1 MKVEVITIIKA
12 FMAGITIDQYDLSVY
27 SQYAV
32 RTMMN
37 EQINQQLRLREASSI
52 PPQIQ
57 IVDLFPRQN
66 ELDILLGIVP
76 LHTPWAYFFPPK
88 KLYSTRRS
96 PFSFSRVAPSF
107 GSSSSHD
114 EELEILE
121 SIDPDSED
129 EKQEKA
135 AILGVVKQL
144 KKINQWIG
152 FIVGRIGQFLQG

>member
-1 MKVEVITIIKA
+1 
-12 FMAGITIDQYDLSVY
+12 MAGLTIDQYDLSVY
-27 SQYAV
+27 SMYAL

-57 IVDLFPRQN
+57 IIDIHPRMS

-76 LHTPWAYFFPPK
+76 LATPWAYFYPP
-88 KLYSTRRS
+88 LRMANMRRS

-107 GSSSSHD
+107 GSTLRHDDELALLESVPCGDQDD
-114 EELEILE
+114 EEKK
-121 SIDPDSED
+121 
-129 EKQEKA
+129 EKERERDA
-135 AILGVVKQL
+135 LVKIVKEL
-144 KKINQWIG
+144 KKINNWMG